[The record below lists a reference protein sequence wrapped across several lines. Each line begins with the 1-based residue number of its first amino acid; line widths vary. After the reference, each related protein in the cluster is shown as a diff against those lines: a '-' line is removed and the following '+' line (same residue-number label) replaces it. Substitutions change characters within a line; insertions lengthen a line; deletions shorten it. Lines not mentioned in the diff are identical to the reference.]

1 MQRAGDE
8 QFELWIRIHA
18 ETHAAGGVGDLD
30 HRLQSVVV
38 VRHRPL
44 VPEAVA
50 ADTLFKLVLHSASH
64 GQHSLDHRR
73 VVEYRGDTD
82 QASVVPSLV
91 VVDGLIETQQRDGG
105 GAEEILLDVLS
116 LDVAPYIG
124 ETGQVVSLG

>member
-1 MQRAGDE
+1 MEFLEIATRGRLSEEGLVIGLPSPLKGPVKHGDTAGIGVVDHRERPVGVGRVQRAGDE

-82 QASVVPSLV
+82 
-91 VVDGLIETQQRDGG
+91 
-105 GAEEILLDVLS
+105 
-116 LDVAPYIG
+116 
-124 ETGQVVSLG
+124 